1 MTELMN
7 FAQSVAREAGEL
19 ILCEREQADLV
30 HDYKGGN
37 ELVTNADIKA
47 DQLIRTRIE
56 QRFAEHRLLS
66 EESSPELQR
75 VWESEVPVW
84 IVDPIDGTV
93 NYAHGHIQ
101 SAVSIAYCEHG
112 QITLGVVYNP
122 FTDELFSAEL
132 GQGAKLNGATIRVAE
147 ETIYAEPSLPQGFR
161 TSKKGLTTWWSGS
174 EVFFI
179 IVPTFG
185 DWAPLH
191 SIYAGWRPVVL
202 TVITKASA
210 CGISQRPD

>member
-7 FAQSVAREAGEL
+7 FAQSLAREAGEL

-56 QRFAEHRLLS
+56 QRFANHRLLS
-66 EESSPELQR
+66 EESSPGLQR

-101 SAVSIAYCEHG
+101 SAVSIAYCE
-112 QITLGVVYNP
+112 N
-122 FTDELFSAEL
+122 
-132 GQGAKLNGATIRVAE
+132 
-147 ETIYAEPSLPQGFR
+147 
-161 TSKKGLTTWWSGS
+161 
-174 EVFFI
+174 
-179 IVPTFG
+179 
-185 DWAPLH
+185 
-191 SIYAGWRPVVL
+191 
-202 TVITKASA
+202 
-210 CGISQRPD
+210 

>member
-101 SAVSIAYCEHG
+101 SAVSIAYCEQCSPPSLNRSGVQWGEFSRPSPLGGHQHSG
-112 QITLGVVYNP
+112 VKTTLGMCN
-122 FTDELFSAEL
+122 
-132 GQGAKLNGATIRVAE
+132 GQFK
-147 ETIYAEPSLPQGFR
+147 
-161 TSKKGLTTWWSGS
+161 
-174 EVFFI
+174 
-179 IVPTFG
+179 
-185 DWAPLH
+185 
-191 SIYAGWRPVVL
+191 
-202 TVITKASA
+202 
-210 CGISQRPD
+210 